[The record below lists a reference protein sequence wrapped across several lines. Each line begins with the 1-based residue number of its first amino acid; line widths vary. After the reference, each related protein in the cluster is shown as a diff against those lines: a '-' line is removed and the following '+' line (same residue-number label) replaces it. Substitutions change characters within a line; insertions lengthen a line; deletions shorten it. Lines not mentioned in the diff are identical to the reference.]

1 MLERIHNIR
10 KQEIL
15 INELEMQW
23 ESLGNTV

>member
-23 ESLGNTV
+23 ESLDNTV